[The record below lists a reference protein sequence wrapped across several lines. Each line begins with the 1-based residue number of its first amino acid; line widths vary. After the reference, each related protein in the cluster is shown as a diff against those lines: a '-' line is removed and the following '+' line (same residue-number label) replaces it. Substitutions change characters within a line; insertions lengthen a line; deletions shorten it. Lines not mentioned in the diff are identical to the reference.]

1 MEPNDSLVVIDSSKD
16 ATAGFN
22 IDQTIAEMVDALCR
36 T

>member
-1 MEPNDSLVVIDSSKD
+1 MEPNDSLVVIDLSND

-22 IDQTIAEMVDALCR
+22 IDQTIAERVDALCR